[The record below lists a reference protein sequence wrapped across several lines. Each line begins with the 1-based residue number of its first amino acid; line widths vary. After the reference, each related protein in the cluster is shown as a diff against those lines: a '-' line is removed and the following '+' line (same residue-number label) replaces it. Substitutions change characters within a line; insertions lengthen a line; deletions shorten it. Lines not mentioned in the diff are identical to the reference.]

1 MYVLLST
8 LLKKIVPWNLGQNV
22 ITYSPFVLRYMTNII
37 FDPKYP
43 VIFSLGISKCHYTD
57 KILLY
62 LTPFL
67 PFQFLS
73 IWTILTST
81 FDVYCLHEAK
91 PGSSHTGFYI
101 FSFDF
106 VYVGNPHS
114 EFSLI
119 NIPK

>member
-1 MYVLLST
+1 MAYCILHIG
-8 LLKKIVPWNLGQNV
+8 KIFFAV
-22 ITYSPFVLRYMTNII
+22 IGILNI
-37 FDPKYP
+37 
-43 VIFSLGISKCHYTD
+43 
-57 KILLY
+57 

-119 NIPK
+119 NVPK